1 MAEKL
6 RWLNENCSTCNGQMN
21 SWDMRLTKTFKVRNT
36 CEKCFCEIYDMKVDA
51 FRKSMESYYGI
62 RPCQGI

>member
-1 MAEKL
+1 MEKVK
-6 RWLNENCSTCNGQMN
+6 WLDEYCHRCGEQMN

-36 CEKCFCEIYDMKVDA
+36 CESCFCRIYDMERDD
-51 FRKSMESYYGI
+51 FRTSMENFFDM